1 MAKKLELPLGG
12 VNLRWIALV
21 AALLAACGPPPHP
34 VAIGSAPAYGTVLG
48 NQRRALYEDEAI
60 PGAQP
65 TIAWDVNAGAG
76 MRGTLLLLDSVV
88 IAATTNRELL
98 AYQRATGRRH
108 WQRRFGNAVTSTV
121 LYDRNVLYVGTDEN
135 DGSLHAREITRGG
148 ERWRV
153 RVGAVSTTPLLG
165 PDVIYVGTQQG
176 AVTALALE
184 NGSRRWRVG
193 LPGAI
198 AETLIDAGDHLV
210 AFGTNDSIFALRKN
224 DGALLASGVLPGT
237 PSAAAAL
244 AGHTIIVPIHPGAV
258 IGVDANSLAVL
269 WRADAA
275 APVLTPAAIAEDG
288 SAYVAARDGSVYRIR
303 AGQAERIAQL
313 EHALSGSLTLA
324 RDHLLLGSYD
334 GTLTAVS
341 LDGRV
346 LWTYAFDDS
355 IVAPVAV
362 GDQSVYVPLLRG
374 RIVKLR

>member
-1 MAKKLELPLGG
+1 MTKKLDLPLGG
-12 VNLRWIALV
+12 VNLRWLALV
-21 AALLAACGPPPHP
+21 AMLLAACGPPPRP
-34 VAIGSAPAYGTVLG
+34 VAVGNAPAYGTVLG

-65 TIAWDVNAGAG
+65 EIAWDVNAGAG

-121 LYDRNVLYVGTDEN
+121 LYDRNVLYIGTDEN

-165 PDVIYVGTQQG
+165 PDVIYVGTRQG
-176 AVTALALE
+176 VVTALALE

-210 AFGTNDSIFALRKN
+210 AFGTNDSIFALRKT
-224 DGALLASGVLPGT
+224 DGALLATGVLPGT

-244 AGHTIIVPIHPGAV
+244 AGNTIIAPIHPGAV
-258 IGVDANSLAVL
+258 VGVDAHTLAVL

-275 APVLTPAAIAEDG
+275 APVLTAPAIAEDG

-303 AGQAERIAQL
+303 AGQAERITQL
-313 EHALSGSLTLA
+313 QHALSASLTLA

-334 GTLTAVS
+334 GTLIAVS

-346 LWTYAFDDS
+346 AWSYPFDDS